1 MADIGKRIKE
11 LRTERGMTQQQLADA
26 SGLPRHKIGKVETGE
41 RAVAATEIASIADA
55 PGVSSSAVVRPPTAA
70 CTPQS
75 APAAQAG
82 MSMRPCRSGPST
94 APAVCRKPGWKV
106 APQAT
111 LPWCFPSVAALF
123 IALNFA

>member
-55 PGVSSSAVVRPPTAA
+55 LGVSSSAVVRPVGSGVLFRNGAPKDPESIEAVRFFEEYVRNSRAIRIIKRSMPGAA
-70 CTPQS
+70 
-75 APAAQAG
+75 AH
-82 MSMRPCRSGPST
+82 
-94 APAVCRKPGWKV
+94 
-106 APQAT
+106 
-111 LPWCFPSVAALF
+111 
-123 IALNFA
+123 